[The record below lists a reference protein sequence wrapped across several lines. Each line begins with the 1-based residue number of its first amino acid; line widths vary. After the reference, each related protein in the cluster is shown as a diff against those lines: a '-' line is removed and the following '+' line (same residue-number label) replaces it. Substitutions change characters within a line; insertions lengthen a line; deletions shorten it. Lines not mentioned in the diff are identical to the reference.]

1 MSAAS
6 VAAMTGGRSQ
16 SWQGV
21 TLVVLSAFAFSTAGF
36 FTRLIDTDVWTML
49 FWRGLFGGLF
59 IAGYIVWRERAGSVL
74 AFRRIGRAGLVA
86 AGCSTAATICFVNAL
101 RETTVADVLVIN
113 ATAPFMTAGLAWAW
127 TGARERW
134 TTLAASLVALL
145 GVVVTVG
152 AALSTGHLFGNFLAL
167 LMTILISAM
176 MVVIRRYRGV
186 SMLPAAALS
195 AFLCALVVWPWAEP
209 ASATGWNFFYLA
221 LFGTTQ
227 FGLGLL
233 LLTTG
238 TRLISATRSALV
250 GALETPLAPA
260 LVWLAFDEVPPLA
273 TCLGGAIV
281 LAAVVGDLLITRE
294 KS

>member
-209 ASATGWNFFYLA
+209 AGVMGWNFFYLA